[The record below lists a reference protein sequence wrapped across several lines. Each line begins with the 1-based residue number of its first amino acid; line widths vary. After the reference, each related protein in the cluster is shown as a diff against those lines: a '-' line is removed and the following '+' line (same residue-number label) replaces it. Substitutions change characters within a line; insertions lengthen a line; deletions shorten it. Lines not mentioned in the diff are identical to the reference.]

1 MPNPGSDSL
10 PISEREALQLIN
22 KIGVD
27 EVHRRFNRLTDMAD
41 ARYKEIVDAD
51 PDAMPDGYTAFNLMN
66 NDEKA
71 ERYLLLLAIQLSNT
85 DSPEMA
91 HQRIIARIKSR
102 RERHRQQKDF
112 ILL

>member
-1 MPNPGSDSL
+1 MHNHSGDNLPN
-10 PISEREALQLIN
+10 SEREALRLIN
-22 KIGVD
+22 EIGVD
-27 EVHRRFNRLTDMAD
+27 EVQKRFDRLTDMAD
-41 ARYKEIVDAD
+41 ARYKEIIGAD
-51 PDAMPDGYTAFNLMN
+51 PDAMPDGYTAFNLMS

-85 DSPEMA
+85 DSQEKA
-91 HQRIIARIKSR
+91 HQRIIARINVR